1 MKRRTV
7 FSAFVTLLVAATAAM
22 AYFFV
27 AGLGEG
33 EHTAELGKGTASNY
47 PVAVSFADGL
57 TPGAKEPV
65 TLMLEPATATDV
77 KAITLTKAVDPAHAT
92 AGCEAKW
99 FTVSSNNGNG
109 TKSSTAQ
116 KRRRKR
122 RSPSRP
128 GASTSRPPS
137 RTSRWNS
144 PKRKPTSR
152 RAKERTS
159 RSRPSRPRKPEN
171 ERSARR
177 RRPLGGHERR
187 RSPDDH
193 EAKGATARAA
203 VADGDRQ
210 TDAGAPASAL
220 SERAARTHRDAEGPR
235 QVHGKRV
242 DDRSEAK
249 AVLVLTGSAARVLCA
264 VAVTGSNPRITIS

>member
-57 TPGAKEPV
+57 TPGAKRAGHADARTGDGYRRESHH
-65 TLMLEPATATDV
+65 
-77 KAITLTKAVDPAHAT
+77 AHESRGPSARD
-92 AGCEAKW
+92 GRVRSEM
-99 FTVSSNNGNG
+99 VHGVIQQRG
-109 TKSSTAQ
+109 ME
-116 KRRRKR
+116 
-122 RSPSRP
+122 RSPQRHKSVGENAGPHR
-128 GASTSRPPS
+128 GRERQLHRPPS
-137 RTSRWNS
+137 RRARWNS

-193 EAKGATARAA
+193 EAKGATARRCRCRWRSPNRCRRSR
-203 VADGDRQ
+203 VGSLR
-210 TDAGAPASAL
+210 AS
-220 SERAARTHRDAEGPR
+220 SENSSRR
-235 QVHGKRV
+235 
-242 DDRSEAK
+242 
-249 AVLVLTGSAARVLCA
+249 
-264 VAVTGSNPRITIS
+264 